1 MSTTERS
8 SKAFTKSMFRA
19 GYILAIVLVWQASL
33 SPLMSQFGSNI
44 QYFSQVGLNGG
55 STTSFTINNPSTT
68 ETITVQ
74 AQLYLPDGT
83 PLADGQVEL
92 GPGGTETLSF
102 GDPKAALTSGWAEL
116 KSDDAFISTEFFQ
129 LSIAGELKP
138 RIGVLPS
145 VASNEIRF
153 LGFVNPQFKSGL
165 AVSNPSSTEAT
176 EITLRV
182 KDKTGQEPVGEM
194 KVVLAPLECV
204 AGFLNEE
211 KFFGAALSNYEG
223 VVEITT
229 NSPGVA
235 ALAVL
240 QAPNGDVTTVS
251 VLTQD
256 HIITTETN
264 TALGIG
270 ALVSNTTGFENTA
283 TGASALGAN
292 TTGERN
298 TASGDEALLSNIE
311 GRSNTASGALA
322 LFSNTEGRSNTA
334 IGASAMESNTT
345 GERNTATGDNALA
358 FNTTGSSNTASGA
371 SALRSNTDGIFN
383 TASGFEAL
391 TSNTTG
397 FRNTATGVF
406 ALSSNTEGIFNTA
419 IGASALTSNTEGS
432 SNTASGASA
441 LRSNTDGI
449 FNTASGFEALTSN
462 TTGFRNTATGVFA
475 LSSNTEGI
483 FNTAIGASALTS
495 NTEGISNTASGDGAL
510 FSNTT
515 GRSNTAGGVVALAD
529 NTTGSSNTAVG
540 TSALRGN
547 TTGSSNI
554 ALGFSAGQDLRA
566 GDNNIYVGNPGV
578 AAESNTI
585 RIGDGSI
592 HTSAFIAGIPV
603 AGVSSKRFKEDIR
616 DMGQASTSLMQLRP
630 VTFRYRKEYDAGDHR
645 LQYGLIAEEV
655 AEVYPE
661 LVVHDDTGRA
671 RAVIYQ
677 ELNVMLL
684 NELQKQHQVMQ
695 EQQEQIEQQQMVTD
709 NLMERLS
716 QLEGILTLQESLTSL
731 TE

>member
-358 FNTTGSSNTASGA
+358 FNTTGSSNTAT
-371 SALRSNTDGIFN
+371 SALLF
-383 TASGFEAL
+383 
-391 TSNTTG
+391 
-397 FRNTATGVF
+397 
-406 ALSSNTEGIFNTA
+406 
-419 IGASALTSNTEGS
+419 NTEGS
-432 SNTASGASA
+432 CGASA

>member
-298 TASGDEALLSNIE
+298 TASGDEALLSNTE
-311 GRSNTASGALA
+311 GRSNTASGASALGDKTTGSFNTASGSSALRENTTGSSNTASGALA

-371 SALRSNTDGIFN
+371 SALLF
-383 TASGFEAL
+383 
-391 TSNTTG
+391 
-397 FRNTATGVF
+397 
-406 ALSSNTEGIFNTA
+406 
-419 IGASALTSNTEGS
+419 NTEGS

>member
-311 GRSNTASGALA
+311 GRSNTASGASALGDKTTGSFNTASGSSALRENTTGSSNTASGALA

-358 FNTTGSSNTASGA
+358 F
-371 SALRSNTDGIFN
+371 
-383 TASGFEAL
+383 
-391 TSNTTG
+391 
-397 FRNTATGVF
+397 
-406 ALSSNTEGIFNTA
+406 
-419 IGASALTSNTEGS
+419 
-432 SNTASGASA
+432 
-441 LRSNTDGI
+441 NTDGI

-529 NTTGSSNTAVG
+529 NNTGSSNTAVG

>member
-298 TASGDEALLSNIE
+298 TASGDEALLSNTE
-311 GRSNTASGALA
+311 GRSNTASGASALGDKTTGSFNTASGSSALRENTTGSSNTASGALA

-371 SALRSNTDGIFN
+371 SALLF
-383 TASGFEAL
+383 
-391 TSNTTG
+391 
-397 FRNTATGVF
+397 
-406 ALSSNTEGIFNTA
+406 
-419 IGASALTSNTEGS
+419 NTEGS

-671 RAVIYQ
+671 RAMIYQ